1 MFTTTAGIPWGS
13 RGRPYG
19 SDNRPIWGGSVTN
32 NNITDADFFNMAGN
46 MLANSMRVSGMD
58 QDGDGVRQAMS
69 GPYGPIY
76 KTREEAD
83 AAIAIKTAEYKAKR
97 EAAMNTPEAKKSTQ
111 DWLAS
116 MTPANRRIYTLM
128 MQ

>member
-19 SDNRPIWGGSVTN
+19 SENRPIWGASVKK
-32 NNITDADFFNMAGN
+32 NNITNTDFFNMAGN

-69 GPYGPIY
+69 GPMY

-83 AAIAIKTAEYKAKR
+83 AAIAIKNAEYKAKR
-97 EAAMNTPEAKKSTQ
+97 EAAMNTPEAKKSIA
-111 DWLAS
+111 DWYAS
-116 MTPANRRIYTLM
+116 MTPENRRIYQLM
-128 MQ
+128 SRY